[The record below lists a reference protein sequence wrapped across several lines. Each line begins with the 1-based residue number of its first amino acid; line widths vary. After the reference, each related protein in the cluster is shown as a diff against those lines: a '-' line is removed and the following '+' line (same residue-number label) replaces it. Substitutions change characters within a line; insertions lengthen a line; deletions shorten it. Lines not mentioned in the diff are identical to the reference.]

1 MLFLHNILQ
10 SERLVEMMKKRYM
23 RSLTALLT
31 LGVLLLPTGCEEE
44 SPGTAKRAQEQRF
57 FDLYMASTFMDTIEP
72 PTASGLYYVEVT
84 EGTGDIPDSADWLL
98 VNYVGSTI
106 PDDIVVDTYLENVAR
121 DNNIYSENAM
131 YGPFKLLNG
140 TRTLGLTEGLMLMRK
155 GGEAI
160 LCFTSDLG
168 YGSKGVDMMKSIS
181 GYRSLRYEVELLE
194 VIKDMD
200 AYEQAKIEAFVDTIA
215 GADTIHD
222 PVTDAVMYYVVDEEY
237 PDSTQVAN
245 DSLVSVAYRGY
256 LPDGREFDASSEGA
270 PYEFP
275 VGVYSDERAPILGW
289 HLGLT
294 RFRKGEK
301 GRLIIPYQMA
311 YGALGRVSGQYF
323 AIQPYETLVFDIEVV
338 SVGTDSGSD
347 PGTDPQ

>member
-1 MLFLHNILQ
+1 
-10 SERLVEMMKKRYM
+10 MMKSVYI
-23 RSLTALLT
+23 RSLTILLAITALFAAS
-31 LGVLLLPTGCEEE
+31 GCEEE
-44 SPGTAKRAQEQRF
+44 DPGEAKRAQEQRY
-57 FDLYMASTFMDTIEP
+57 FDLYMTSTFMDTIGP
-72 PTASGLYYVEVT
+72 PTESGLYYIEVT
-84 EGTGDIPDSADWLL
+84 EGTGDIPDSDDWLL

-106 PDDIVVDTYLENVAR
+106 PDDEVVDTYLENVAR

-140 TRTLGLTEGLMLMRK
+140 TRTTGLTEGLMMMRE

-160 LCFTSDLG
+160 MCFTSDLG
-168 YGSKGVDMMKSIS
+168 YGSKGVDMMKSVP

-200 AYEQAKIEAFVDTIA
+200 AYEQAKMEAFVDTIA
-215 GADTIHD
+215 GVDTIHD
-222 PVTDAVMYYVVDEEY
+222 PVLDAVMYYVVDEEY

-245 DSLVSVAYRGY
+245 DSLVSIAYRGY
-256 LPDGREFDASSEGA
+256 LPDGREFDASSEGSS
-270 PYEFP
+270 YQFP
-275 VGVYSDERAPILGW
+275 VGVYGDERSPILGW
-289 HLGLT
+289 HLGVT
-294 RFRKGEK
+294 RFRKGER

-311 YGALGRVSGQYF
+311 YGELGRISGQYF

-338 SVGTDSGSD
+338 NVSTNSGSD